1 MKMESKSKL
10 DKTWRE
16 TEEGGTVNNRK
27 QMSENERGTQNSQI
41 TLRSFM
47 DIMLRSGYA
56 NRTSYSNQ
64 YKQEKQ
70 NLKVDRNITV
80 WFPNKRGKES

>member
-16 TEEGGTVNNRK
+16 TEEGGTVNNRT
-27 QMSENERGTQNSQI
+27 QMSGNELGAQNSQI

-56 NRTSYSNQ
+56 NPTSYSNH
-64 YKQEKQ
+64 YKQ
-70 NLKVDRNITV
+70 T
-80 WFPNKRGKES
+80 